1 MRCLF
6 TIEFLLLPFQ
16 IQDNEVSSVLSRF
29 RFSTDDVN
37 GTRRVRDFE
46 RHGQNE
52 ALYQQSIQTLS
63 YLLER
68 CCQQESI
75 PEISIEAGNK
85 RTRAAIVLDFQAA
98 SCVETITLTSY
109 FLVANICRNYIV
121 VYSILNQYSCV
132 AQYTIYSDC
141 FLLPLYFL
149 LTERFI
155 QLFFVSKTVLAIILL
170 SEFLVKYNV

>member
-1 MRCLF
+1 MRFLF

-46 RHGQNE
+46 RNGQNE

-63 YLLER
+63 YLKDVASKNRFQKYQSKPVIKEHEQPLF
-68 CCQQESI
+68 QIFKLQV
-75 PEISIEAGNK
+75 ALK
-85 RTRAAIVLDFQAA
+85 RFQ
-98 SCVETITLTSY
+98 VI
-109 FLVANICRNYIV
+109 FLWPIYVQNYIV

-155 QLFFVSKTVLAIILL
+155 QLFFVSKTFLAILL

>member
-1 MRCLF
+1 MRFLF

-16 IQDNEVSSVLSRF
+16 IQDNEVSSVLSCF

-46 RHGQNE
+46 RNGQNE

-98 SCVETITLTSY
+98 SCVETISSY
-109 FLVANICRNYIV
+109 FLVANICAKLYCCVQYIK
-121 VYSILNQYSCV
+121 SIQLCC
-132 AQYTIYSDC
+132 TIHN
-141 FLLPLYFL
+141 
-149 LTERFI
+149 TRFI
-155 QLFFVSKTVLAIILL
+155 LIVFFCL
-170 SEFLVKYNV
+170 SIFY